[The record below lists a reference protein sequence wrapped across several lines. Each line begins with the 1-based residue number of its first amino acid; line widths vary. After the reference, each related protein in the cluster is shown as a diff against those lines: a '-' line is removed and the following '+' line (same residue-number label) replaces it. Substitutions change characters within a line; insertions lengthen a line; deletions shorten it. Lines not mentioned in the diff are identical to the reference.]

1 MVKKIQRR
9 IKKVRRIVRVSE
21 MERTVEEGR
30 MFIEACNRRRRVVRA
45 TRTMA

>member
-1 MVKKIQRR
+1 MVKKVQRR

-21 MERTVEEGR
+21 MERTIEEGR
-30 MFIEACNRRRRVVRA
+30 MFVEAFNRRRRAVRA